1 MTSRSRLLFSGHSCS
16 KLTGSQRRVAPSH
29 RHSSE
34 GTAAE
39 LGGSSWRDAVLP
51 AQRRGLP
58 AWPGQLHVSTVYGG
72 QIPRHGRCPMHT
84 VPRARPRGMTRESVG
99 RGRSFCAVVTG
110 PEEAAGQTVDVKG
123 HAVSLKPGKCS
134 PLMMGGKPFLEQ
146 KPKDMQTSND
156 SVVHWDGKVW
166 SI

>member
-1 MTSRSRLLFSGHSCS
+1 
-16 KLTGSQRRVAPSH
+16 
-29 RHSSE
+29 
-34 GTAAE
+34 
-39 LGGSSWRDAVLP
+39 
-51 AQRRGLP
+51 
-58 AWPGQLHVSTVYGG
+58 
-72 QIPRHGRCPMHT
+72 MHT

-156 SVVHWDGKVW
+156 LESHGWERVRRTMMDVATTKQQMSGNINK
-166 SI
+166 SL